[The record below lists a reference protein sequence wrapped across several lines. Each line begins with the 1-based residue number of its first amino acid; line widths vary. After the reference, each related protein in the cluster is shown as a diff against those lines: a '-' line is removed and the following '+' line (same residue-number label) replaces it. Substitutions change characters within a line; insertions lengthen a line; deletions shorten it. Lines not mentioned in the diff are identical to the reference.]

1 MKRYKKTIY
10 ILFLTLLIY
19 FISSYIYSK
28 YVTENEYVKVYYL
41 ATDVKRGQKLDDS
54 LIKPLYINKQK
65 NLDISSIDILNKYI
79 TEAEIN
85 NAKDSVFKYDC
96 YTGQILSKDIILEQ
110 KTYLKSNNNYEIIAI
125 NLDDISD
132 SLASKV
138 QKGSI
143 VNIYYTGK
151 LKQSEN
157 IISNTQESVISN
169 SLSDGYISTQLLEN
183 VKVIATLDKEGNEVN
198 VNENKLATS
207 KNIASVLIQTDK
219 INVLKI
225 NNLKK
230 YGSFSLSI
238 VS

>member
-1 MKRYKKTIY
+1 M
-10 ILFLTLLIY
+10 
-19 FISSYIYSK
+19 
-28 YVTENEYVKVYYL
+28 
-41 ATDVKRGQKLDDS
+41 
-54 LIKPLYINKQK
+54 
-65 NLDISSIDILNKYI
+65 
-79 TEAEIN
+79 
-85 NAKDSVFKYDC
+85 
-96 YTGQILSKDIILEQ
+96 
-110 KTYLKSNNNYEIIAI
+110 
-125 NLDDISD
+125 
-132 SLASKV
+132 